1 MKPWRS
7 TFLTNGVIFA
17 AGLVGGV
24 LAARFLGAEDRGL
37 LAAITYWPHFIAGV
51 AAMGLNEGIVIR
63 TAKSGTTA
71 TLRATTFAIS
81 LGLAL
86 LLGVI
91 GYYLMPI
98 LLSESRQDYLLFSQ
112 LYFLVFLPFT
122 FLAMN
127 FLAVDQGELK
137 FHHFNRQRIIQA
149 VAYPLLL
156 LGLWLVGILTVE
168 FAAIAVL
175 SGTVIVALLRVWNA
189 RSGLTKRPSLI
200 EARQLFVMSF
210 RLHLVNMVTFLA
222 MQIDQMTLVFFS
234 NNTQLGLYVVAFTSA
249 GAVQSLFVTT
259 YINIMLPTAAKIGS
273 EKENIEEILVP
284 LRKLLGII
292 MLCSI
297 FLVFFV
303 PYLIYFIF
311 GAEFKS
317 AGVYAQILVLAFLFV
332 GTKKVLIYLLRS
344 WRLNQLAIFSE
355 GFTALVLI
363 SGSYLAIHWWGT
375 IGLCVLVLL
384 AHATGAMLLV
394 YYFLKITGLRL
405 KNFVQ
410 VGPIIIKNKL

>member
-17 AGLVGGV
+17 TGLVGGV

-37 LAAITYWPHFIAGV
+37 LAAVTYWPHFVAGV

-63 TAKSGTTA
+63 TANSGTTD

-86 LLGVI
+86 PLGVI
-91 GYYLMPI
+91 GYYLMPM

-127 FLAVDQGELK
+127 FLAIDQGELK
-137 FHHFNRQRIIQA
+137 FYHFNLQRIIQA

-189 RSGLTKRPSLI
+189 RSGLIKRPSLV
-200 EARQLFVMSF
+200 EARQLVVMSF
-210 RLHLVNMVTFLA
+210 RLHMVNMVTFLA
-222 MQIDQMTLVFFS
+222 MQIDKMTLVLFS
-234 NNTQLGLYVVAFTSA
+234 SNTQLGLYVVAFTAA

-259 YINIMLPTAAKIGS
+259 YINIMLPKAAKIGS
-273 EKENIEEILVP
+273 KNETIEEILVP
-284 LRKLLGII
+284 LRKLIGII
-292 MLCSI
+292 ILCSV
-297 FLVFFV
+297 FLFFIM
-303 PYLIYFIF
+303 PYLIYFVF
-311 GAEFKS
+311 GAEFKA
-317 AGVYAQILVLAFLFV
+317 AGFYAQILVLAFLFV
-332 GTKKVLIYLLRS
+332 GIKKVLVYLLRS
-344 WRLNQLAIFSE
+344 WRLNQPAIFSE

-363 SGSYLAIHWWGT
+363 SGSYSVIHWWGT

-384 AHATGAMLLV
+384 ANATGAMLLV
-394 YYFLKITGLRL
+394 YYFLKITGLSL
-405 KNFVQ
+405 SKFLQ
-410 VGPIIIKNKL
+410 LAPIFAK